1 MLASAC
7 GENGGG
13 DAAGEEF
20 SGNIVVSGS
29 STVEPISI
37 AVAELF
43 GEDAP
48 DVNVSVTGPGTG
60 DGFEQF
66 CRGETDISDASR
78 AISEEEIAACEA
90 AGIEFIELKVAIDG
104 IAVLTSPNNEEVKD
118 CLSFGDIY
126 SLVGPESQGFDQWS
140 DANPLA
146 TQIGESKAAP
156 FPEVPLA
163 ITGPGEES
171 GTYDSFVELVLEDL
185 AEEREKEPQTRPDYQ
200 ASADDNVIVQ
210 GITGSD
216 TSFGWVGY
224 SFYDTNRERLKA
236 FEVAGEEG
244 DCVAPTP
251 QTISNGDYPISRPLF
266 IYVNNQKLEE
276 NPALEEYVDLYLS
289 DEGLATVP
297 QVGYVELGD
306 EDLEATRQAWEDR
319 TTGTREG

>member
-1 MLASAC
+1 M
-7 GENGGG
+7 
-13 DAAGEEF
+13 
-20 SGNIVVSGS
+20 
-29 STVEPISI
+29 
-37 AVAELF
+37 
-43 GEDAP
+43 
-48 DVNVSVTGPGTG
+48 
-60 DGFEQF
+60 
-66 CRGETDISDASR
+66 
-78 AISEEEIAACEA
+78 
-90 AGIEFIELKVAIDG
+90 
-104 IAVLTSPNNEEVKD
+104 TSPNNEEVKD
-118 CLSFGDIY
+118 CLSYGDIY

-140 DANPLA
+140 DANPVA

-163 ITGPGEES
+163 VTGPGEES

-216 TSFGWVGY
+216 TSLGWVGY

-244 DCVAPTP
+244 NCVAPTP
-251 QTISNGDYPISRPLF
+251 ESIRNGDYPISRPLF

-289 DEGLATVP
+289 DEGLATVR

-306 EDLEATRQAWEDR
+306 EDLEATRQAWKDR
-319 TTGTREG
+319 NTGTREG